1 MKKHKIPFGSIGC
14 FVKMRGNR
22 NKHIVILDEDTGFA
36 SPNLVVVKEVKSG
49 EETETTWDYLREW

>member
-1 MKKHKIPFGSIGC
+1 
-14 FVKMRGNR
+14 MRGNR